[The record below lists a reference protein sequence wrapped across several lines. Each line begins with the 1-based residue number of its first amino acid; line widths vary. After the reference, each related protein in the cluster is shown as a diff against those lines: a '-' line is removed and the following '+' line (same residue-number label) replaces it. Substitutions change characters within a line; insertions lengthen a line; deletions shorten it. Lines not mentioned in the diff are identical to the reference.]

1 MNLSAASITLGIA
14 NFRAQTL
21 STLLSSDADDS
32 SFLSIFES
40 QLQGMDGSATDWL
53 SSLTSAAGVK
63 DVASTGR
70 NMALF
75 DPESAYRMMTEINRR
90 DVYYKA
96 QFAELSQMA
105 TRLNEMEDV
114 GLGLG
119 RVTLATSD
127 EGIRA
132 DLQHFVAQYN
142 SWIQLADADLRD
154 GGLLA
159 DTQAAQISQYEL
171 EQSVKYRFNG
181 ASHGVYGLGELGITI
196 DANTRLATLGAAK
209 LDAVLASNKL
219 GVVATV
225 QQFSANFAKSADLL
239 NAEDNFMPRQLD
251 NLDRVIDYITEHR
264 SDLQAEFGT
273 GDSAMPTGKI
283 AQALAAYNQNYAT

>member
-21 STLLSSDADDS
+21 STLLSSDKDDS

-40 QLQGMDGSATDWL
+40 QLQGMDSSANDL
-53 SSLTSAAGVK
+53 LASLTSAAGVK
-63 DVASTGR
+63 DVAATGR

-96 QFAELSQMA
+96 QFSELSQMA
-105 TRLNEMEDV
+105 TRLTEMEDV
-114 GLGLG
+114 SLGLG
-119 RVTLATSD
+119 RISSSTSD
-127 EGIRA
+127 DTIRA

-142 SWIQLADADLRD
+142 NWIQQADDDLRE

-159 DTQAAQISQYEL
+159 DTRAAQISQYEL
-171 EQSVKYRFNG
+171 QQSVKYRFNG

-196 DANTRLATLGAAK
+196 DANTRLATLDAAK
-209 LDAVLASNKL
+209 LDSVLASNKI

-239 NAEDNFMPRQLD
+239 NAQDNFMPRQLD

-264 SDLQAEFGT
+264 ADLQAEFGT
-273 GDSAMPTGKI
+273 GDSTQPTGKI
-283 AQALAAYNQNYAT
+283 AQALVAYNQNYAT